1 MTREYKPDL
10 NVLNNNEW
18 TIVST
23 DKKKKREKI
32 KQQKKTLLQEKIEE
46 FVISI
51 ENRNDFVYVLLKDHS
66 IYPSEYYDKLSK
78 EIELYKSIL
87 SKIKRCK
94 DVNYFEKKK
103 NELLLCI
110 KNMNK
115 IINKDNFYILVGK
128 GLIENE
134 EGIPLKDL
142 DEYQEL
148 VQKYENLI
156 NLPKNTSDKLVSKD
170 LEISYVTKDKS
181 YASLFK

>member
-1 MTREYKPDL
+1 
-10 NVLNNNEW
+10 
-18 TIVST
+18 
-23 DKKKKREKI
+23 
-32 KQQKKTLLQEKIEE
+32 
-46 FVISI
+46 
-51 ENRNDFVYVLLKDHS
+51 
-66 IYPSEYYDKLSK
+66 
-78 EIELYKSIL
+78 
-87 SKIKRCK
+87 
-94 DVNYFEKKK
+94 
-103 NELLLCI
+103 
-110 KNMNK
+110 MNK